1 MDKNLPTSTK
11 KNLTL
16 DGILRE
22 IEFPGEE
29 RSVILRFLE
38 QSDFDDRV
46 LTGIELAAQR
56 RKTKRILT
64 WVFFLLFNLALILLS
79 GTDNAL
85 LKQLFSFEQI
95 FSIIF
100 SLVLG
105 IIILATTIGL
115 ILTIDTSWL
124 KRFTRVHEPN
134 PLVKPPPKKKRLSL
148 DKSD

>member
-1 MDKNLPTSTK
+1 MDRKPPTSTK
-11 KNLTL
+11 KPPAL
-16 DGILRE
+16 DRMLRE
-22 IEFPGEE
+22 IEFPGED
-29 RSVILRFLE
+29 RGVILRFLE
-38 QSDFDDRV
+38 KTDFDDRI
-46 LTGIELAAQR
+46 LTGIELATQR
-56 RKTKRILT
+56 QKTKRILY

-85 LKQLFSFEQI
+85 LKELFSFEQI

-124 KRFTRVHEPN
+124 KRFTHVHEPN
-134 PLVKPPPKKKRLSL
+134 PLTESTPKKKRLSL
-148 DKSD
+148 DKPD